1 MPRVRALSSVG
12 LEHHLDRVGVTGSNP
27 VVLTRKNGRL
37 CLEDILPIFY
47 SMMEF
52 RKSLFLIL
60 VVVCLAIVAKADI
73 GQTHQL
79 KQERSRTLTLIKEL
93 RVDTVDN
100 ARQIDSL
107 QQVVIS
113 LDSQIMVSYDETVK
127 RLAARNRD
135 FGTDTKVIVL
145 AALLTTTLALILFLL
160 ILIARRRIMAREN
173 AGILTVF
180 KQLAAE
186 FVSSVSQ
193 DQASSKSILR
203 VNVVVVL
210 GLIFMSISVLAFL
223 LRTL

>member
-1 MPRVRALSSVG
+1 MS
-12 LEHHLDRVGVTGSNP
+12 
-27 VVLTRKNGRL
+27 
-37 CLEDILPIFY
+37 
-47 SMMEF
+47 
-52 RKSLFLIL
+52 
-60 VVVCLAIVAKADI
+60 
-73 GQTHQL
+73 
-79 KQERSRTLTLIKEL
+79 LIKEL
-93 RVDTVDN
+93 RTDTVDN
-100 ARQIDSL
+100 AHQIDSL

-113 LDSQIMVSYDETVK
+113 LDSQIMGSYDETVK

-135 FGTDTKVIVL
+135 YGTDTKVIVL
-145 AALLTTTLALILFLL
+145 AALITTTVALVLFLL

-173 AGILTVF
+173 AGILTIF

-203 VNVVVVL
+203 VNVVVLL